1 MQEPNRPAITPAQII
16 AVLIAGIPATAK
28 LLEAFGVYSLTAP
41 QQDALSGALTWL
53 GVLAG
58 VLIGADAA
66 LRAARNAAHAKVA
79 VAAPGPVG
87 TSMQVRVDGRE
98 IAKAVAFT
106 EPRPGV
112 AVTNQVTA
120 PTKPEAA
127 APYTPDGDPLDGEDD
142 DDTDRLAQLPDES
155 FTADPDDTAGA
166 DDHPET
172 A

>member
-1 MQEPNRPAITPAQII
+1 MASVKVGPTTVAGGAVTLAAYGVAVVAFIQGARDEQTISALVIGTLSLLTTLGGRYAQ
-16 AVLIAGIPATAK
+16 
-28 LLEAFGVYSLTAP
+28 
-41 QQDALSGALTWL
+41 
-53 GVLAG
+53 
-58 VLIGADAA
+58 
-66 LRAARNAAHAKVA
+66 A
-79 VAAPGPVG
+79 VAAVKAIPPPDLSFHTKSGEPF
-87 TSMQVRVDGRE
+87 SEAYVDRDLGRWGR
-98 IAKAVAFT
+98 AWN

>member
-1 MQEPNRPAITPAQII
+1 MEPNRPAITPAQLV

-28 LLEAFGVYSLTAP
+28 LLEAFGVYSLSP
-41 QQDALSGALTWL
+41 VQQDALSGALTWL

-79 VAAPGPVG
+79 TAAPKPQPQPFVATGQPSGNAV
-87 TSMQVRVDGRE
+87 S
-98 IAKAVAFT
+98 AVAFT

-112 AVTNQVTA
+112 AVTNEVTA

-127 APYTPDGDPLDGEDD
+127 ALFTPDGDPADD
-142 DDTDRLAQLPDES
+142 PEPDTLAGLPEES
-155 FTADPDDTAGA
+155 FLADPDDKAGA
-166 DDHPET
+166 DDHPKE